1 MHPSSPLVLDPEV
14 LRGHNLGAIEE
25 TRLIRTSQVRLGVH
39 LLALRRAHSFSPF
52 RSTTFPLY
60 CESIGLSPQEGRE
73 LAAVAEA
80 AEVRPEVFGLV
91 AEGKVSV
98 QKAALVAPL
107 LLDAAMQKPGEDW
120 VAKASSLPHGD
131 LRDLVR
137 QRREEVAQGTP
148 TVPLRFCVSEK
159 GRDDFGRCWDLA
171 SRKAGRGLTE
181 GQAFETVCD
190 DYLERHDPLREAVR
204 LEAKDKAEASLKG
217 KALGTEDL
225 VSSPRSRAIPAFTE
239 RSILREFGDRCM
251 VEGCENR
258 RFLDFAHIRP
268 FRLGGRQVPAN
279 LIRFCKEHHVQF
291 DEGSWRLAPTK
302 DGGLVMISRAGTPV
316 GRLRMA
322 SSHPPPTV
330 PP

>member
-39 LLALRRAHSFSPF
+39 LLSLR
-52 RSTTFPLY
+52 
-60 CESIGLSPQEGRE
+60 
-73 LAAVAEA
+73 
-80 AEVRPEVFGLV
+80 
-91 AEGKVSV
+91 
-98 QKAALVAPL
+98 
-107 LLDAAMQKPGEDW
+107 
-120 VAKASSLPHGD
+120 
-131 LRDLVR
+131 
-137 QRREEVAQGTP
+137 
-148 TVPLRFCVSEK
+148 
-159 GRDDFGRCWDLA
+159 RCWDLG

>member
-1 MHPSSPLVLDPEV
+1 MVARAPERSPEALEALYRGFLAD
-14 LRGHNLGAIEE
+14 LRI
-25 TRLIRTSQVRLGVH
+25 VREAQLRMGVF
-39 LLALRRAHSFSPF
+39 LLALRRRGSFSRF
-52 RSTTFPLY
+52 EATTFGLC
-60 CESIGLSPQEGRE
+60 CEKLGLSPQEGRE

-80 AEVRPEVFGLV
+80 AEIRPEVSCLV

-107 LLDAAMQKPGEDW
+107 LLDAKLQKPGEDW
-120 VAKASSLPHGD
+120 VAKAASLPHGD

-137 QRREEVAQGTP
+137 ERREEVAQGTP

-159 GRDDFGRCWDLA
+159 GLDSFGRCWDLA
-171 SRKAGRGLTE
+171 SRKAGTCLTE

-204 LEAKDKAEASLKG
+204 LTAKDETEASLKG
-217 KALGTEDL
+217 KALAIEDVMGL
-225 VSSPRSRAIPAFTE
+225 PRSRAIPAFTE
-239 RSILREFGDRCM
+239 RSILRDFGDRCM

-258 RFLDFAHIRP
+258 RFLDYAHIRP

-279 LIRFCKEHHVQF
+279 LLRLCKEHHVQF
-291 DEGSWRLAPTK
+291 DEGSWRLVQAR
-302 DGGLVMISRAGTPV
+302 DGRVVMIGRAGTPV
-316 GRLRMA
+316 GHLRMA
-322 SSHPPPTV
+322 SSHPPPTA